1 MNLAFDRS
9 VRSYDADGRLH
20 IEITNISKACVNPY
34 RGNEI
39 PNWEALGIDPQKIY
53 KLFRDPK
60 ELEKGASTF
69 NNLPLLSQHVPVSA
83 QNPEKDLVVGSTG
96 SDSVFDSPY
105 LKCSLSVWDQESIDA
120 IEDGTKK
127 ELSSAYRYEPRMESG
142 EYLGEKYD
150 GVMTNII
157 GNHVALVEI
166 GRAGSDVVVSDS
178 QPEDLIMKFTKQQF
192 AKRVVPLLAKDSALT
207 FNDFVLLAKKGVD
220 SVKPVLASD
229 IELST
234 EELSQI
240 IESAAKVEA
249 QEDSTACDE
258 DLTEL
263 LKNASPEVLAK
274 IKDLLSPTAQDED
287 EEEMKEDTKKEDKRE
302 STTTA
307 MDAAIKVAA
316 ENAEKNAMRKFKEI
330 RDAEKAVYPLVGE
343 VVAMDSAE
351 AIYKFALDAN
361 SVDTAGVHPSAFPS
375 LVKMLVEKTSVQP
388 SPRVAQDSANVADFY
403 AQFPTAKLPKRG

>member
-1 MNLAFDRS
+1 
-9 VRSYDADGRLH
+9 
-20 IEITNISKACVNPY
+20 VNPY

-39 PNWEALGIDPQKIY
+39 PNWESLGLDSQKVY

-96 SDSVFDSPY
+96 SDAAFESPY
-105 LKCSLSVWDQESIDA
+105 LKCSLSVWDQESINA
-120 IEDGTKK
+120 IEDGSKK

-178 QPEDLIMKFTKQQF
+178 QPEDLDMKFNKQQF
-192 AKRVVPLLAKDSALT
+192 VKRVVPLLAKDSALT
-207 FNDFVLLAKKGVD
+207 FNDFVLLAKKGLEK
-220 SVKPVLASD
+220 VKPVLASD

-240 IESAAKVEA
+240 IESAAQVET

-258 DLTEL
+258 DLSEL

-274 IKDLLSPTAQDED
+274 IKEMLSPAAQDED
-287 EEEMKEDTKKEDKRE
+287 EEDMKKETEKAEKRE
-302 STTTA
+302 DSTTA
-307 MDAAIKVAA
+307 MDAAIKAA
-316 ENAEKNAMRKFKEI
+316 ADNAEKNAMRKFREI
-330 RDAEKAVYPLVGE
+330 RDAEKAVFPLVGE

-351 AIYKFALDAN
+351 SIYKFALDAN
-361 SVDTAGVHPSAFPS
+361 GVDTAGVHTSAFPS
-375 LVKMLVEKTSVQP
+375 LVKMLVEKNSATP
-388 SPRVAQDSANVADFY
+388 SPKVALDSASVTDFH
-403 AQFPTAKLPKRG
+403 QLFPTAKLPKRG